1 MFRITLALS
10 LLFLANTAQ
19 TVQTIAKAQEQ
30 RTQAEL
36 PTLTHCEA
44 LIKSVTPAIVQFSY
58 DDSGSGRQSHF
69 GCGVIVSNDGH
80 VAVSGPVRAVLDDK
94 LLELRF
100 ADGRK
105 VAGKALGWSS
115 EFGFGMLKITEPGEW
130 PSVKLSKQVDVGQVC
145 LALGYPRDYKGEEN
159 RPDFRLDVVTRVSKG
174 QWFTTSHQ
182 SSFSAHPVFNMS
194 GELLGQNCSSPVGA
208 DAIHHSANLISDN
221 WNELAAGLNLDR
233 KRLIAD
239 AKPQQVSGKLPESM
253 SEDALAKAKAA
264 SVQIGDVGAKP
275 VFSGVIVPDGY
286 VITCG
291 HQDRLTGAKLTVLLA
306 DGRSA
311 NAVVLGANW
320 LTDVSV
326 LKITDEGVWPSAK
339 LGYSSFL
346 TPGRPVVAIGYPI
359 IKDQKPMILETQAI
373 APTQTL
379 QSRDAWYD
387 EFWIECD
394 KETVGETRGAS
405 GGGIFDT
412 SGNVI
417 GVLLGGAGNEIQNA
431 RAELFHKNWAD
442 LTASNL
448 IEVIDPKLRLDV
460 SPALKK
466 LMADLNNRDPQ
477 P

>member
-1 MFRITLALS
+1 MFRITLALA

-94 LLELRF
+94 LLELR
-100 ADGRK
+100 
-105 VAGKALGWSS
+105 
-115 EFGFGMLKITEPGEW
+115 
-130 PSVKLSKQVDVGQVC
+130 
-145 LALGYPRDYKGEEN
+145 
-159 RPDFRLDVVTRVSKG
+159 
-174 QWFTTSHQ
+174 
-182 SSFSAHPVFNMS
+182 
-194 GELLGQNCSSPVGA
+194 
-208 DAIHHSANLISDN
+208 
-221 WNELAAGLNLDR
+221 
-233 KRLIAD
+233 
-239 AKPQQVSGKLPESM
+239 
-253 SEDALAKAKAA
+253 
-264 SVQIGDVGAKP
+264 
-275 VFSGVIVPDGY
+275 
-286 VITCG
+286 
-291 HQDRLTGAKLTVLLA
+291 LA
-306 DGRSA
+306 DGRR
-311 NAVVLGANW
+311 V
-320 LTDVSV
+320 
-326 LKITDEGVWPSAK
+326 
-339 LGYSSFL
+339 
-346 TPGRPVVAIGYPI
+346 IGYPI